1 MASKPN
7 LLFIFTDQQ
16 RADTMR
22 CYGNDTIQ
30 TPNLN
35 ALADASFVFENAYVS
50 APVCTPSRATILT
63 GLYPQ
68 NHGAIANNVPLD
80 PSHPTIAEMLPEEYE
95 CAYFGKWHL
104 GDEVVPQ
111 RGFGRW
117 LSIEDDYRQYYSK
130 PEHLSKLSDY
140 HHFLV
145 ESGFEPDA
153 ESYGERVFS
162 RPMAARLP
170 VEYTKAS
177 FLGFKVAEFLNEERD
192 RPFALYVNFLEPHD
206 PYDGPFNDLYSRDE
220 LNTGPAFA
228 RKPSDQ
234 ASLRHRLRAD
244 FYSNQ
249 VMDGIDLSTEEGMRE
264 VRARYWG
271 NVTLMDKAVGVM
283 LEALET
289 SGHANDT
296 VVVFTSEHGDML
308 GDHGM
313 VRKMMMY
320 EEAIKVPLLVR
331 VPWLSTSGELVE
343 GRVHH
348 VDLIPT
354 LLDLLG
360 VSAPGHLDGTSRVP
374 VLSGEATLAD
384 NDVVVE
390 WNEPPGRRYAE
401 HKMTVPAEEE
411 QQLSGQP
418 WRTIISSAG
427 WKLNLN
433 VEDRCEL
440 FDLNDDPHEL
450 RNLYYTLEQS
460 EQVRDLKA
468 RVRRWQKR
476 TGDEAPLPD

>member
-1 MASKPN
+1 MASRPN

-22 CYGNDTIQ
+22 CYGNDVIQ
-30 TPNLN
+30 TPNLD
-35 ALADASFVFENAYVS
+35 ALADTAFVFENAYVS

-80 PSHPTIAEMLPEEYE
+80 HSHRTIAEMLPEEYE
-95 CAYFGKWHL
+95 SAYFGKWHL
-104 GDEVVPQ
+104 GDEVVRQ
-111 RGFGRW
+111 RGFDRW

-130 PEHLSKLSDY
+130 SEYLSEFSDY
-140 HHFLV
+140 HQFLV

-153 ESYGERVFS
+153 ESYGGRVFS
-162 RPMAARLP
+162 RSMAARLP

-177 FLGFKVAEFLNEERD
+177 FLGRRVAEFLDEERD
-192 RPFALYVNFLEPHD
+192 GPFALYVNFLEPHD
-206 PYDGPFNDLYSRDE
+206 PYDGPFNDLYQRDE
-220 LNTGPAFA
+220 LETGPAFA
-228 RKPSDQ
+228 RKPSDE

-244 FYSNQ
+244 FYSDQ

-271 NVTLMDKAVGVM
+271 NVTLMDRAVGVM
-283 LEALET
+283 LEALEA
-289 SGHANDT
+289 SGHADDT

-313 VRKMMMY
+313 VRKMVLY

-331 VPWLSTSGELVE
+331 APWLSTSGEPVE

-348 VDLIPT
+348 VDLVPT
-354 LLDLLG
+354 LLDLLD
-360 VSAPGHLDGTSRVP
+360 VPLPAHLDGISRVP
-374 VLSGEATLAD
+374 VLRGETTLAG

-401 HKMTVPAEEE
+401 HKMTVPDLEH
-411 QQLSGQP
+411 QLLSGQP
-418 WRTIISSAG
+418 WRTIVSSAG

-440 FDLNDDPHEL
+440 YDLNDDPYEL
-450 RNLYYTLEQS
+450 RNLYDAPEQTDR
-460 EQVRDLKA
+460 VRDLTA
-468 RVRRWQKR
+468 RVREWQER
-476 TGDEAPLPD
+476 TGDEAPLPE